1 MSQAEEL
8 LNSLDVSNTSEESH
22 IVIGKDRFITV
33 PDALKRLAV
42 QYDHDIETVTFDCPR
57 YWDEHDMSKM
67 GVYINYLCADKT
79 YGIYQAKNVKVDETD
94 STVMHFDWTIS
105 RNVSFAAGP
114 IAFLVCVRNADA
126 EGFEKNHWN
135 SEICTSCYI
144 SNGLEYDG
152 EVIDNIMSPDLIEQ
166 WRKKVNEITD
176 DLATRRDN
184 GEFNG
189 ATFTPQ
195 VDDRGYISW
204 SNDKNL
210 ANPPAVNIRG
220 PKGISPKITVTDIQA
235 GHRVSITDAEGT
247 KTFDVMDTIVDGT
260 NAVNE
265 LLNRFVYIS
274 DIWPTTEPTLW
285 FYTNVSDTEDSAF
298 DNNVGAYMS
307 YCNGGISTVL
317 YPRTRKDL
325 VFGMDEIDNFVTAN
339 KGIVA
344 HSDNGITYT
353 ATVPGITEL
362 TVGASFLMIPDKDA
376 VTGNP
381 SLKVNNFGDILLKN
395 KTNIST
401 KVYGE
406 PEPSIDDIH
415 WLRSG
420 EPISVTYNGEA
431 WVADFTL
438 VDGSGPLIDPVSIKN
453 GGTGATNIEQA
464 AKNLKFS
471 SLAYATELT
480 DISNID
486 EEITIGKYYFLK
498 DQYYANWTDGTPT
511 LPFVNNWTWC
521 ILTVEDARGEGNIFE
536 NVEDAKKASIGTTF
550 YLTQRIESDLGEKY
564 YRRVLFN
571 RGSVTFGTWYQEHT
585 STSPIILNYGSY
597 GRELPSTRVE
607 GRLYFKKDDGCYIHN
622 GTSWVKYF

>member
-8 LNSLDVSNTSEESH
+8 LNSLDVSNASEESH

-260 NAVNE
+260 DAVNE
-265 LLNRFVYIS
+265 LLNRFVSIG
-274 DIWPTTEPTLW
+274 TEGDRPRNNLL
-285 FYTNVSDTEDSAF
+285 FYTDVSDSAEGAF
-298 DNNVGAYMS
+298 DFDVGAYLS
-307 YCNGGISTVL
+307 YIDGSGIWHAF

-325 VFGMDEIDNFVTAN
+325 VFGMDEIDNFVAAN

-344 HSDNGITYT
+344 HSNDGIKYT

-381 SLKVNNFGDILLKN
+381 PLNVNNFGDILLKT

-401 KVYGE
+401 KVYGDE
-406 PEPSIDDIH
+406 EQSTEDIH

-438 VDGSGPLIDPVSIKN
+438 VYGSGPLVTPVSIKN

-464 AKNLKFS
+464 AKNLKFN

-480 DISNID
+480 GVIILD
-486 EEITIGKYYFLK
+486 EIVDVGKYYILAEQF
-498 DQYYANWTDGTPT
+498 YADNNNDEFPFTDR
-511 LPFVNNWTWC
+511 WTWC
-521 ILTVEDARGEGNIFE
+521 TLTVEDARGEGHTIPEDVTSGYCYALQILENNI
-536 NVEDAKKASIGTTF
+536 
-550 YLTQRIESDLGEKY
+550 GEKFS
-564 YRRVLFN
+564 RV
-571 RGSVTFGTWYQEHT
+571 VTFKNGQFNSAQNWVSHNT
-585 STSPIILNYGSY
+585 SANRLILNSQNYGTEWPLTPEV
-597 GRELPSTRVE
+597 GTVF
-607 GRLYFKKDDGCYIHN
+607 FKKNDGCYIYEG
-622 GTSWVKYF
+622 GTSGWVKYF